1 MDLIAS
7 LRAQAA
13 ALPDGAY
20 TAGIEAVLLHLDA
33 AFRHRQ
39 RGVENDDET
48 FFTDA
53 IYRSNQ
59 AFEGSVKE
67 AYRVLAGKD
76 PSQKRP
82 FDIENYLESNGVFT
96 ARVLKQF
103 TNYRTEWRNPS
114 THDYKLRFDQSESLL
129 AIVTVAAFASM
140 LIDQISERLAFDA
153 SQREVRSNPKQADQ
167 TLEPL
172 KNKVVREKVSALIQE
187 FCLNHYPGPIE
198 GKLVTER
205 QLMGALHGFLVA
217 MVPEL
222 TVDTDIRLEGYRHPR
237 PDWVIAAKSERIVV
251 EIKLTRIREVMA
263 HGNALSLVGTYMEAT
278 GIRSGILVYL
288 PTASAT
294 LDAEEITFK
303 NAEHTMGGMITVL
316 SPSRGI
322 PNEGDSNDA

>member
-7 LRAQAA
+7 LRSQAA
-13 ALPDGAY
+13 ALPDGPY

-76 PSQKRP
+76 PSHKRP
-82 FDIENYLESNGVFT
+82 FDIESYLESNDIFT

-114 THDYKLRFDQSESLL
+114 THDYKLKFDQSESLL

-140 LIDQISERLAFDA
+140 LIDQISEKLAFDA
-153 SQREVRSNPKQADQ
+153 SQREVRSNPTQADQ
-167 TLEPL
+167 TLEPIR
-172 KNKVVREKVSALIQE
+172 NKAVREKVSALIQE
-187 FCLNHYPGPIE
+187 FCLNHYPTPIE

-205 QLMGALHGFLVA
+205 QLMGALHGFLVS
-217 MVPEL
+217 MIPEL
-222 TVDTDIRLEGYRHPR
+222 TVATDVRLEGYRHPC
-237 PDWVIAAKSERIVV
+237 PDWVIADQSERVVV
-251 EIKLTRIREVMA
+251 EFRLTRIREVMA

-288 PTASAT
+288 PTARAT
-294 LDAEEITFK
+294 LEAEEITFK
-303 NAEHTMGGMITVL
+303 NAERTMGGMITVL
-316 SPSRGI
+316 SAPPGRSDAR
-322 PNEGDSNDA
+322 DSSDG

>member
-13 ALPDGAY
+13 ALPNGDY
-20 TAGIEAVLLHLDA
+20 MPGIEAVLLHLDA

-96 ARVLKQF
+96 TRILKQF

-114 THDYKLRFDQSESLL
+114 THDHKLRFDQSESLL

-140 LIDQISERLAFDA
+140 LIDQISEKLAFDA
-153 SQREVRSNPKQADQ
+153 SQREVRANPIHVDQ

-172 KNKVVREKVSALIQE
+172 QNKALREKVSALIQH
-187 FCLNHYPGPIE
+187 FCLNHYPPGPID
-198 GKLVTER
+198 GKRVTER
-205 QLMGALHGFLVA
+205 QLMGSLHGFLLS
-217 MVPEL
+217 MLPEL
-222 TVDTDIRLEGYRHPR
+222 TVDTDVRLEGYRAPR
-237 PDWVIAAKSERIVV
+237 PDWVISAGPERVVV
-251 EIKLTRIREVMA
+251 EIKLTRIHEVMA
-263 HGNALSLVGTYMEAT
+263 HSNALSLVGTYMEAT

-288 PTASAT
+288 PSARAP
-294 LDAEEITFK
+294 LEAQEITFK
-303 NAEHTMGGMITVL
+303 NAERTMGGMITVL
-316 SPSRGI
+316 SPPRQIRRS
-322 PNEGDSNDA
+322 EAT